1 MSGIGVHVAAVS
13 RIYFVVESKLRYS
26 EMSTPSYNPNK
37 TCLAYVHVWFTLS
50 DSPNRTVTHS
60 EPYTLY
66 PECRKECMLCYKAS
80 GPILSMY

>member
-1 MSGIGVHVAAVS
+1 MHVAAVS
-13 RIYFVVESKLRYS
+13 RIDFIVESKLR
-26 EMSTPSYNPNK
+26 PSYNPNK

-66 PECRKECMLCYKAS
+66 PECRKESMLCYKAS
-80 GPILSMY
+80 GPILSMYNVFTIGT

>member
-1 MSGIGVHVAAVS
+1 MHVAAVS

-26 EMSTPSYNPNK
+26 EMSTNPNK

-66 PECRKECMLCYKAS
+66 PECRKESMLCDKAS
-80 GPILSMY
+80 GPTLSMY